1 MVNAGGYKVHM
12 YSVGEGSPAGVV
24 TGGYSVDWSLVQ
36 PEVAKFTRICTY
48 NVAGTAW
55 SGPGPATC
63 KARVSEL
70 HTMFNTGGVK
80 PPFVSVGF
88 SLGGLV
94 ARFYVSCYADG
105 GGGWCS
111 WIKRSRHLKLL
122 RRRLRPLCWCFRR
135 PLLSR
140 LRILPIS
147 RSCKRRC
154 KRCTVG
160 RKLDD
165 RRLMM
170 L

>member
-105 GGGWCS
+105 GGDGVRGS
-111 WIKRSRHLKLL
+111 NVHA
-122 RRRLRPLCWCFRR
+122 
-135 PLLSR
+135 
-140 LRILPIS
+140 
-147 RSCKRRC
+147 
-154 KRCTVG
+154 T
-160 RKLDD
+160 
-165 RRLMM
+165 
-170 L
+170 